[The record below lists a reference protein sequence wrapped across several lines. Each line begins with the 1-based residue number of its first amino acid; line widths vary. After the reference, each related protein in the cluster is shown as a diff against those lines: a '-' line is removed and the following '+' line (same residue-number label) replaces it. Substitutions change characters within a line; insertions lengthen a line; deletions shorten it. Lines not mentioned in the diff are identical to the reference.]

1 MNECEICAKMKQT
14 NSKEI
19 GCQNLAN
26 SWALYNGISKEMPR
40 FAEP

>member
-1 MNECEICAKMKQT
+1 MNECKICAKMKQT

-26 SWALYNGISKEMPR
+26 SWALYKAASCLTLV
-40 FAEP
+40 